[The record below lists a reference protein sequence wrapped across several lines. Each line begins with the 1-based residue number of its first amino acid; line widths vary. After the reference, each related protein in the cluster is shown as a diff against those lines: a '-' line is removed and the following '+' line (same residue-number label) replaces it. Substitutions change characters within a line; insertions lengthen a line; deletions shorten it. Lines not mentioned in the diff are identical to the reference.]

1 MKSTESDAY
10 RFADFALHPQE
21 RVLTV
26 RGTPTP
32 IGSRAFD
39 VLLAL
44 VQHAGRA
51 VSRNTLIDAA
61 WPGLVVEENNLS
73 VQISALRGVLGR
85 QAITTIPGIGYRFS
99 AALERSAPAS
109 IAQEQPEAAPRRAG
123 NILPFQAELI
133 GREAVLD
140 EVAALVGQHRL
151 VTLSGPG
158 GIGKTR
164 LAQAIG
170 RQFADRYEAGAWIVE
185 FAPLA
190 DASLLA
196 ATVARTL
203 GLRLPGE
210 RPVFEEL
217 ADALGETPRL
227 LILDNCEHVVDEAG
241 PLATALLERTRGVRL
256 LATSQELLKVRDE
269 HVYRLPPLSVPPPDA
284 PTVTDHGA
292 VRLLVARVESRAP
305 RFVFD
310 AAGMQDAAEICRRLD
325 GLPLAIELAA
335 ARVPLLGLSTVRAR
349 LDDRLQVLTDGAR
362 SGLPRHRAL
371 RATLDWSQRL
381 LNEPERRAFARAGV
395 FTGTFGLE
403 QAERMLGDEPGDRD
417 GDADPGTI
425 EHIGSLVDKS
435 LIMVD
440 STDPPRYRLLE
451 SARLYTRAMRRASGE
466 TELAQR
472 RHACVFRDLFQE
484 SLALEWQQQSQERR
498 RRFLPEL
505 DNGRAALDWAAD
517 ADQVLHAGLAS
528 SMAWLFGSS
537 GHGTEGLRHCWR
549 ALDQIAELARD
560 GNSRVPPGVEARL
573 LVETCRLNH
582 GAPSEQ
588 NLPLSARAVDLLRE
602 QGDAPLLY
610 TALGRLAVD
619 ATRCGDCAQGELAIQ
634 QMAALHSRSWPPMSR
649 WELLNARDY
658 LANELGLYSEGES
671 IAREELALAR
681 AQGDTAKILF
691 SLMAAEQCA
700 ASLERYEEAVER
712 GRELVELAERE
723 GEVEHAH
730 VYVFNL
736 AMALAMCGRI
746 GEALPLARQS
756 AELDRRHGS
765 LWKGLDLMALLA
777 LRQQRVELAA
787 QIVGRSDAMMAWR
800 NGQREPVESN
810 VYRAVIAALDEAMG
824 ADALADWKARG
835 ASLSDDEAT
844 ERALAT

>member
-1 MKSTESDAY
+1 MESTESDAY

-39 VLLAL
+39 VLLTL

-109 IAQEQPEAAPRRAG
+109 FAQEQPEAAPRRAG

-140 EVAALVGQHRL
+140 EVAALVGEHRL

-185 FAPLA
+185 LAPLA

-269 HVYRLPPLSVPPPDA
+269 HVYRVPPLSVPPPDA
-284 PTVTDHGA
+284 SRVTDHGA

-362 SGLPRHRAL
+362 TGLPRHRAL
-371 RATLDWSQRL
+371 RAALDWSQRL

-403 QAERMLGDEPGDRD
+403 QAERLLGDEPGDPD

-484 SLALEWQQQSQERR
+484 SLALEWQQPSQERR
-498 RRFLPEL
+498 RRFLPDL

-517 ADQVLHAGLAS
+517 ADPVLHADLALS
-528 SMAWLFGSS
+528 LAWLFGSS

-560 GNSRVPPGVEARL
+560 GDSRVPPCIEARL

-602 QGDAPLLY
+602 QGDAALLY
-610 TALGRLAVD
+610 TALGRLAID
-619 ATRCGDCAQGELAIQ
+619 ATRCGDRAQGELAIQ
-634 QMAALHSRSWPPMSR
+634 QMAALHAPSWPPMSR

-658 LANELGLYSEGES
+658 LANELGLYAEGEN

-681 AQGDTAKILF
+681 AQGDIAKILF

-712 GRELVELAERE
+712 GRELVDLAERE
-723 GEVEHAH
+723 GEVEHTH
-730 VYVFNL
+730 VFVFNL
-736 AMALAMCGRI
+736 AMALAMCGRVE
-746 GEALPLARQS
+746 EALPLARRS

-777 LRQQRVELAA
+777 LRLQRVELAA
-787 QIVGRSDAMMAWR
+787 QIIGRSDALMDSR
-800 NGQREPVESN
+800 KGQREPVESN
-810 VYRAVIAALDEAMG
+810 VYRAVVAALEEAMG
-824 ADALADWKARG
+824 ANALANWKARG
-835 ASLSDDEAT
+835 ATLSEGEAT
-844 ERALAT
+844 DRALAN